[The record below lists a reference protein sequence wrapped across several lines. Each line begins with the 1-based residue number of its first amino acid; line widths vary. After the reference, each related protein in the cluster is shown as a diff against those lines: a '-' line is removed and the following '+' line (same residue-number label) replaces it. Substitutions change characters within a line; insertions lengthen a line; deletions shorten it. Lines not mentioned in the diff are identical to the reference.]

1 MAARRRPLALAAA
14 EPQDRARHDER
25 PCRPSVQRRSS
36 PLLPALVAAVLSPAA
51 AWAHADGHPGG
62 GGFVAGFL
70 HPISG
75 LDHVVAMV
83 AVGLWG
89 AVLGPPA
96 LWVLPVAFPMVMAFG
111 GLLGL
116 LGVPIPGVE
125 IGIALSGLVMG
136 LMVLFEIRPPLGLAA
151 VIVAAFA
158 LFHGHAHGSELPA
171 GSNALLYSLA
181 FVIAT
186 GLLHLMGILLG
197 ETRRWPGGRRFV
209 QAAGAGVA
217 MVGLWF
223 LEQALR

>member
-1 MAARRRPLALAAA
+1 MSLPLRGRQLLLVAGAAALALA
-14 EPQDRARHDER
+14 
-25 PCRPSVQRRSS
+25 
-36 PLLPALVAAVLSPAA
+36 PAA
-51 AWAHADGHPGG
+51 AWAHADAHPG

-70 HPISG
+70 HPIGG

-96 LWVLPVAFPMVMAFG
+96 IWVLPVAFPLVMAFG

-125 IGIALSGLVMG
+125 IGIAISGLVMG
-136 LMVLFEIRPPLGLAA
+136 LMVLCELRPPPWLAA
-151 VIVAAFA
+151 LMVCAFA
-158 LFHGHAHGSELPA
+158 VFHGHAHGAELPA

-186 GLLHLMGILLG
+186 GLLHLLGIALG

-209 QAAGAGVA
+209 QGSGGVVA
-217 MVGLWF
+217 LVGLWF

>member
-1 MAARRRPLALAAA
+1 MKRNGLRLMKRIHWRGALPASVALALV
-14 EPQDRARHDER
+14 PT
-25 PCRPSVQRRSS
+25 S
-36 PLLPALVAAVLSPAA
+36 

-62 GGFVAGFL
+62 GFVAGLL

-96 LWVLPVAFPMVMAFG
+96 LWVLPVAFPLVMALG

-125 IGIALSGLVMG
+125 IGIAVSGLVMG
-136 LMVLFEIRPPLGLAA
+136 LMVLFELRTPLWLAA
-151 VIVAAFA
+151 LIVSAFA
-158 LFHGHAHGSELPA
+158 VFHGHAHGAELPA

-186 GLLHLMGILLG
+186 GLLHLLGILLG

-209 QAAGAGVA
+209 QGAGGVVA
-217 MVGLWF
+217 LIGLFF

>member
-1 MAARRRPLALAAA
+1 MECSGLRLMARTNWPWTLLAGVALALA
-14 EPQDRARHDER
+14 
-25 PCRPSVQRRSS
+25 
-36 PLLPALVAAVLSPAA
+36 PAA
-51 AWAHADGHPGG
+51 AWAHADTSHG

-70 HPISG
+70 HPITG

-125 IGIALSGLVMG
+125 IGIAISGLVMG
-136 LMVLFEIRPPLGLAA
+136 LMVLFELRPPLWVAA
-151 VIVAAFA
+151 VIVSTFA
-158 LFHGHAHGSELPA
+158 VFHGHAHGAELPA
-171 GSNALLYSLA
+171 GSNALLFSLA

-186 GLLHLMGILLG
+186 GLLHLIGILLG

-209 QAAGAGVA
+209 QAAGAVVA
-217 MVGLWF
+217 LVGLWF
-223 LEQALR
+223 LERALT

>member
-1 MAARRRPLALAAA
+1 MKPIGSQLMNRIHWQFRVLPTAAAALALA
-14 EPQDRARHDER
+14 
-25 PCRPSVQRRSS
+25 
-36 PLLPALVAAVLSPAA
+36 PAA

-62 GGFVAGFL
+62 GFMAGLL

-125 IGIALSGLVMG
+125 IGIAVSGLVMG
-136 LMVLFEIRPPLGLAA
+136 LMVLCELRPPLWLAA
-151 VIVAAFA
+151 LIVASFA
-158 LFHGHAHGSELPA
+158 VFHGHAHGAELPD
-171 GSNALLYSLA
+171 GSNALPYSLA

-186 GLLHLMGILLG
+186 GLLHLLGILLG

-209 QAAGAGVA
+209 QGAGGVVA
-217 MVGLWF
+217 LVGLWF
-223 LEQALR
+223 LEQALT

>member
-1 MAARRRPLALAAA
+1 MLRLPSLPLVLAPFAFAAA
-14 EPQDRARHDER
+14 AWAPT
-25 PCRPSVQRRSS
+25 
-36 PLLPALVAAVLSPAA
+36 A
-51 AWAHADGHPGG
+51 AWAHAESSHG

-75 LDHVVAMV
+75 LDHVVAML

-96 LWVLPVAFPMVMAFG
+96 VWVLPVAFPMVMALG
-111 GLLGL
+111 ALLGL

-125 IGIALSGLVMG
+125 IGIAVSGLVMG
-136 LMVLFEIRPPLGLAA
+136 VMVLFEFRPPLW
-151 VIVAAFA
+151 VAALIVSVFA
-158 LFHGHAHGSELPA
+158 VFHGHAHGAELPA
-171 GSNALLYSLA
+171 GSNALLFSLA

-186 GLLHLMGILLG
+186 GLLHLAGILLG

-209 QAAGAGVA
+209 QAAGAMVA

-223 LEQALR
+223 LERALT

>member
-1 MAARRRPLALAAA
+1 MKGHVLRPMTRIPWRATVLATASLALA
-14 EPQDRARHDER
+14 
-25 PCRPSVQRRSS
+25 
-36 PLLPALVAAVLSPAA
+36 PAA
-51 AWAHADGHPGG
+51 AWAYADAHAG

-75 LDHVVAMV
+75 LDHVVALV

-96 LWVLPVAFPMVMAFG
+96 LWVLPVAFPLVMAFG

-136 LMVLFEIRPPLGLAA
+136 LMVLFELRLPLWLASL
-151 VIVAAFA
+151 IVGSFA
-158 LFHGHAHGSELPA
+158 IFHGHAHGAELPA
-171 GSNALLYSLA
+171 GGNALLFSLA

-186 GLLHLMGILLG
+186 GLLHLIGILLG
-197 ETRRWPGGRRFV
+197 ETRRWPGGRGLVRT
-209 QAAGAGVA
+209 AGGIVA
-217 MVGLWF
+217 LTGLFF
-223 LEQALR
+223 LERALT

>member
-1 MAARRRPLALAAA
+1 MRRLPLLALVLTPLAFAAA
-14 EPQDRARHDER
+14 
-25 PCRPSVQRRSS
+25 
-36 PLLPALVAAVLSPAA
+36 ALAPAA
-51 AWAHADGHPGG
+51 AWAHADTSHG
-62 GGFVAGFL
+62 GGFLAGFL

-111 GLLGL
+111 GMLGL

-125 IGIALSGLVMG
+125 IGIAISGLVMG
-136 LMVLFEIRPPLGLAA
+136 LMVLFEFRPPLW
-151 VIVAAFA
+151 VAALIVSTFA
-158 LFHGHAHGSELPA
+158 VFHGHAHGAELPA
-171 GSNALLYSLA
+171 GSNALLFSLA

-186 GLLHLMGILLG
+186 GLLHLVGILLG

-209 QAAGAGVA
+209 QAAGAVVA
-217 MVGLWF
+217 LVGLWF
-223 LEQALR
+223 LERALT